1 MTRGAKTVPGPT
13 NQSRVRG
20 SDPSAPAGS
29 RRRTVSEWGSMAHLG
44 EANILGLAFFPE
56 SIKGADGLLD
66 RRLLVDPVQ
75 EVRVRVESA
84 EPLDGLVER
93 LDRPLGGAVHPE
105 GLLFFVPA
113 VAELVD
119 QEDLHAAPGG

>member
-1 MTRGAKTVPGPT
+1 
-13 NQSRVRG
+13 
-20 SDPSAPAGS
+20 
-29 RRRTVSEWGSMAHLG
+29 MAHLG

-105 GLLFFVPA
+105 GLLLFVPA

-119 QEDLHAAPGG
+119 QEDLSAERRVRLLVFRLPRMTAPSSGSLLRAGLLR